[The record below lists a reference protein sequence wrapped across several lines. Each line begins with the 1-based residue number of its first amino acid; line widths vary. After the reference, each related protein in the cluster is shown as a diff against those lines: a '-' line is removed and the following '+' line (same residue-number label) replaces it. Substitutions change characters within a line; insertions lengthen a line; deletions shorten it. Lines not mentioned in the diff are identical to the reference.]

1 VNALLLWKHPHPSL
15 AVANYPTARRLRGIV
30 LAFPVQPGADLGQTA
45 PDRPRCQEVWDD
57 ALRQDPD
64 AADSGRASRIH
75 MALTRAAMT

>member
-30 LAFPVQPGADLGQTA
+30 LAFPVHQGLTSAKLRRIAG
-45 PDRPRCQEVWDD
+45 RCQEVWDE